1 MAGLERRQKI
11 LFAVLGLLVLV
22 FLFRMFMS
30 GGGGG
35 GETDQERAE
44 RRDLVTTTVP
54 FALDPSEDVGE
65 DDTAPP
71 EEAGGNPFDGL
82 AGRNP
87 FEPVVSGSGVPNA
100 KG

>member
-1 MAGLERRQKI
+1 LPLA
-11 LFAVLGLLVLV
+11 
-22 FLFRMFMS
+22 S
-30 GGGGG
+30 S
-35 GETDQERAE
+35 
-44 RRDLVTTTVP
+44 
-54 FALDPSEDVGE
+54 PSEDVGE
-65 DDTAPP
+65 ADTAPP

>member
-22 FLFRMFMS
+22 FFFRMFM

-35 GETDQERAE
+35 GGSDSSDRA
-44 RRDLVTTTVP
+44 DPGAVTTTLP
-54 FALDPSEDVGE
+54 LASSPSEDVGE
-65 DDTAPP
+65 ADTAPP